1 MRLHSGGF
9 NYGVNWSTLGFIL
22 EEHPI
27 FTDLNTL
34 RSTLMTKVAT
44 AWSNDSEVFT
54 ADKKADIAHSIK
66 PNPSTPFSPFDIPL
80 LITKSIISARNEK
93 GDAIKVNAVVVCI
106 PQQVYHIGNFL
117 MDHLSIV
124 RQTVTHFIPNGF
136 KREDPEGHYDFVVQH
151 QIWLDDH
158 RNIPILNVESI
169 AQ

>member
-1 MRLHSGGF
+1 MKLHIGPVESSSKGG
-9 NYGVNWSTLGFIL
+9 
-22 EEHPI
+22 EP
-27 FTDLNTL
+27 
-34 RSTLMTKVAT
+34 
-44 AWSNDSEVFT
+44 
-54 ADKKADIAHSIK
+54 
-66 PNPSTPFSPFDIPL
+66 PSF
-80 LITKSIISARNEK
+80 
-93 GDAIKVNAVVVCI
+93 KVNAVVVSI
-106 PQQVYHIGNFL
+106 PQQFYHIGNFL